1 MGKMGIKETRKWL
14 DQWEKTKK
22 IVDYKKAYEIL
33 MEFWDCIPD
42 EQKQDVHKKLE
53 GCGL

>member
-1 MGKMGIKETRKWL
+1 MGIEETKKWL
-14 DQWEKTKK
+14 KQWEKKK
-22 IVDYKKAYEIL
+22 EKIKKDYKKGYEIL

-42 EQKQDVHKKLE
+42 EQKQDVHSKLK